1 MALTKVNTGGLALDA
16 VDNTILKLD
25 DDFALTGTVTG
36 ASPAIAA
43 GDVLQRVSTQVYT
56 YSSGTAAN
64 WDSSGEGGGPIVETT
79 AYNSA
84 SLTPLRSLA
93 ITAKRANSRFIIDLT
108 GRFSINTGYRS
119 ALSLSDGYSAGTA
132 NTAGGHIIYQTHYG
146 LYNDSGGDIWYPGSY
161 RADDTRNISAGA
173 TRTYYWFGG
182 SISGTQ
188 KYWALNMSITEVA
201 T

>member
-1 MALTKVNTGGLALDA
+1 MALTKIQAESMNLADTYA
-16 VDNTILKLD
+16 
-25 DDFALTGTVTG
+25 FSGTVTG

-56 YSSGTAAN
+56 YASGTAAN
-64 WDSSGEGGGPIVETT
+64 WDSSGEGGGPIQETT

-84 SLTPLRSLA
+84 SLTPLKSLA
-93 ITAKRANSRFIIDLT
+93 ITAKRANSKFIIDLT
-108 GRFSINTGYRS
+108 GRFSINTSKRS

-161 RADDTRNISAGA
+161 RADDTRDISAGA

-182 SISGTQ
+182 SIGSGTQ

-201 T
+201 S